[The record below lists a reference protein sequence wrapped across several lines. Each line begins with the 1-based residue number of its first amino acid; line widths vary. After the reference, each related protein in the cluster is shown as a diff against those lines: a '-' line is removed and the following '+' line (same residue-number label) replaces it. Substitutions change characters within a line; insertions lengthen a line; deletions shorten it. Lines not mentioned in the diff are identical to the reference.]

1 MLGLN
6 LSLEEFRVD
15 TNFGPAGSNT
25 VLQYT
30 TAVRSYH
37 GNSRP
42 ANANRHLT
50 AVNLAH
56 SKNHATNTSHWEGG
70 QVGVVR
76 TGDAKNTIAR
86 KWTQDPD
93 LKCIKLLLEE
103 FFQAADMAIN
113 RMVGLQRRSSYLLE
127 YLCQFWAYRS
137 MHCRGERHD
146 GTQHLRS
153 ACARGRRHIHLH
165 RPHLAISGGA
175 AVVIRYNACR
185 KSANLHMPP
194 RLQVIGPTVPGP
206 RPATHQ
212 RPRPWAG
219 WSPRSH
225 R

>member
-1 MLGLN
+1 M
-6 LSLEEFRVD
+6 S
-15 TNFGPAGSNT
+15 GPGE
-25 VLQYT
+25 YT
-30 TAVRSYH
+30 PITPPYH

-103 FFQAADMAIN
+103 FFQAADMAID

-165 RPHLAISGGA
+165 RPHLTGYQRRCCCRDKIQCLPQVSQPSYAAPTAGDRPDGPWPAPGDAPKTPAVGWLESQEPQVTHRAERAI
-175 AVVIRYNACR
+175 
-185 KSANLHMPP
+185 
-194 RLQVIGPTVPGP
+194 
-206 RPATHQ
+206 
-212 RPRPWAG
+212 
-219 WSPRSH
+219 
-225 R
+225 